1 MFNSRNTI
9 KKPIHKKPNII
20 QHQFD
25 DQDNEQIDLDD
36 KTNMQKLNNVD
47 EDKLSQQINRVKVK
61 DIKTASNIPKANN
74 SERELKS

>member
-9 KKPIHKKPNII
+9 KKPIHKKPNIH
-20 QHQFD
+20 QHQSD

-36 KTNMQKLNNVD
+36 NTNKQKLNNVD